1 MAFALSTYIKD
12 KKALKTLKLQIFLTF
27 FKVFLKFI

>member
-1 MAFALSTYIKD
+1 MAFALSKYIKD

-27 FKVFLKFI
+27 FKVF

>member
-12 KKALKTLKLQIFLTF
+12 KKGLKTLKLQIFLTF
-27 FKVFLKFI
+27 FKVF

>member
-12 KKALKTLKLQIFLTF
+12 KKEHKTLKLQIFLTF
-27 FKVFLKFI
+27 FKVF

>member
-12 KKALKTLKLQIFLTF
+12 KKTLKTLKLQIFLTF
-27 FKVFLKFI
+27 FKVF

>member
-12 KKALKTLKLQIFLTF
+12 IKELKTLKLQIFLAF
-27 FKVFLKFI
+27 FKVF

>member
-12 KKALKTLKLQIFLTF
+12 KKVLKTLKLQIFLTF
-27 FKVFLKFI
+27 FKVF

>member
-1 MAFALSTYIKD
+1 MAFALSTNIKD

-27 FKVFLKFI
+27 FKVF